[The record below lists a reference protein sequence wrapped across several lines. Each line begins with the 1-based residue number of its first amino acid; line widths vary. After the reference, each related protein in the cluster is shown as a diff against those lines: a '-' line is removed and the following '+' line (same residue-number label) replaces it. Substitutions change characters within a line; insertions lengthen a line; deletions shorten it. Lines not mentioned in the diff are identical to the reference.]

1 MDAFTCV
8 TCNARFRHGGALS
21 THMRTHGV
29 KRSINSGGSVEPRKS
44 ARRSPAETEK
54 FHEEAKADRES
65 AVEAD
70 EHEAGCEGA
79 EHGGEAGEGEAGCEV
94 AEHGGEAGEGEA
106 GCEGAEHGGECLP
119 VMSTCN
125 VYIFSMLAGIRMK
138 IHGKHEWVRFR
149 ILGWPLDVP
158 AVKQLLN
165 LYDSWNCSMPSAFC
179 HVKNCD
185 LANVLEDGSCAADAR
200 TKEHSLEVLAR
211 GDADELRNFSM
222 HAGEVGCRR

>member
-8 TCNARFRHGGALS
+8 TCNARFGHGGALS

-79 EHGGEAGEGEAGCEV
+79 EHGGEAGEGEAGCE
-94 AEHGGEAGEGEA
+94 
-106 GCEGAEHGGECLP
+106 GAEHGGEGGKNEADCEDVNGPDDTSGNMFDQTSRGARDKARRGPPERSFRECL
-119 VMSTCN
+119 
-125 VYIFSMLAGIRMK
+125 
-138 IHGKHEWVRFR
+138 
-149 ILGWPLDVP
+149 LD
-158 AVKQLLN
+158 
-165 LYDSWNCSMPSAFC
+165 SMPEIEVAIFEWSLKHGIADSA
-179 HVKNCD
+179 VSD
-185 LANVLEDGSCAADAR
+185 LHRLLHWIAQTLSICAW
-200 TKEHSLEVLAR
+200 
-211 GDADELRNFSM
+211 
-222 HAGEVGCRR
+222 